1 MPLPASTRCPSI
13 LDCAAFFAV
22 DERCRARLVAEGADA
37 AAVQLLPNAVDL
49 SRIPGRALLAAR
61 PVRAVVFTKHSA
73 HLPALRAACAT
84 KGIELGEYGFGV
96 GRMIDRP
103 EVVFAESDL
112 VFATARTALE
122 ASAAGAGVVVCDAR
136 GCAGFLTRAN
146 AEAWLPYN
154 LGAGILAH
162 PCDAAQLSA
171 AIADWSAAEAV
182 AASALVRERCGL
194 ELRLAQLDTIYSEML
209 AAAPVV
215 DAAAEAAAVG
225 TFIAGWVPNFD
236 QQAPWRRLADTVANP
251 RLGSPIDALN
261 VRLTTLTEKVDI
273 RLMTFTEKVDI
284 HLTKLTEKIDIHLT
298 KLTEKAD
305 VLSAAVGGAPK
316 AARLPLSL
324 SVWSEAIARGL
335 WRRVVPLRLRE
346 PLHRFR
352 RRLLA
357 ALLRPGE

>member
-1 MPLPASTRCPSI
+1 
-13 LDCAAFFAV
+13 
-22 DERCRARLVAEGADA
+22 
-37 AAVQLLPNAVDL
+37 
-49 SRIPGRALLAAR
+49 
-61 PVRAVVFTKHSA
+61 
-73 HLPALRAACAT
+73 
-84 KGIELGEYGFGV
+84 
-96 GRMIDRP
+96 MIDRP

-154 LGAGILAH
+154 LGAGILSH

-194 ELRLAQLDTIYSEML
+194 ELRLAQLDAIYSEML

-251 RLGSPIDALN
+251 HLGSPIDALN
-261 VRLTTLTEKVDI
+261 VRLTTVTEKLDIRLTTLTEKVDI
-273 RLMTFTEKVDI
+273 LSAAVGI
-284 HLTKLTEKIDIHLT
+284 LT
-298 KLTEKAD
+298 
-305 VLSAAVGGAPK
+305 AAVGGAPK
-316 AARLPLSL
+316 TARLPLGL
-324 SVWSEAIARGL
+324 SVWPGIARGL

-346 PLHRFR
+346 PLYRLR

-357 ALLRPGE
+357 ALLRPRE